1 MCSSIVLARVRCD
14 TRSLSLSLSPPLAF
28 SLSLAA
34 YFSHITAV
42 AELTNTFPSAQL
54 FHTHL
59 HTHHLPVLLLDATER
74 ADTAAGAAARD
85 ELQKALAFSKVIVA
99 YIVGKAPCEEE
110 AASECESVADVRAR
124 VRARE
129 QKWALVDAAAA
140 KKEQVRA
147 AWELVHRAAR
157 GRAAAS
163 SSELAIVARMRRDQ
177 PFYGAIVATKQE
189 NAPWRG
195 MVRVVW
201 REEGWRE
208 RGTKTSI
215 VSLSHIRVL

>member
-14 TRSLSLSLSPPLAF
+14 TRSLSLSLSLAPPLAF

-42 AELTNTFPSAQL
+42 AELTNTLPFAQL
-54 FHTHL
+54 FAQL
-59 HTHHLPVLLLDATER
+59 SVLLLDATER
-74 ADTAAGAAARD
+74 ADTAVGAAARN

-124 VRARE
+124 ARARE
-129 QKWALVDAAAA
+129 KKWALVDAAAA

-147 AWELVHRAAR
+147 AWELVHLAAR